1 MSMATTPEEFFIKD
15 LMEQPPLSP
24 PVFLELPHKPNA
36 SNEDRHQVPNNDMT
50 LPYISRM
57 LMEDDDDELGDHPAL
72 LQVQQSFAK
81 ILSSPPLVG
90 TNTNNSEG
98 PNDFLHEDV
107 RKMRSDVFI
116 QSVVNQSYGSS
127 FLSRFREILFYYMA
141 MFDMLDTT
149 LPRESESRL
158 VFEKL
163 VLGCYAFNGI
173 SCEGSDLVLRP
184 KKYRQWQARNER
196 AGLF

>member
-98 PNDFLHEDV
+98 PNDFLHEG
-107 RKMRSDVFI
+107 
-116 QSVVNQSYGSS
+116 NN
-127 FLSRFREILFYYMA
+127 FLI
-141 MFDMLDTT
+141 
-149 LPRESESRL
+149 
-158 VFEKL
+158 V
-163 VLGCYAFNGI
+163 
-173 SCEGSDLVLRP
+173 
-184 KKYRQWQARNER
+184 
-196 AGLF
+196 